1 MCILHHW
8 VYNLDRRELLL
19 WQAVDENWILH
30 CHFARLVLEAFLQ
43 TNFCLH
49 GFQTL
54 FLIDSAHASGAD
66 CNMRGSFLELA
77 VSLQLH
83 DARWV
88 GTVRG
93 SGIPGSC
100 LYTERASSNFTI
112 HGNDCESCKYIP
124 LNSNWRSSHVTFHFN
139 WTPEVP
145 VATPVNLRG
154 SQRGKR
160 QRSSLIVVKIF
171 YFCRFQN
178 HMTCGY
184 ISGAPSRVL
193 GGGVQVRAL
202 NFQRHCIHG
211 KLTLVEVS
219 KSSTVPIP

>member
-1 MCILHHW
+1 MFSYLCILHHW

-30 CHFARLVLEAFLQ
+30 CHFACLVLEAFLQ

-100 LYTERASSNFTI
+100 LYTERELAVTSLYT
-112 HGNDCESCKYIP
+112 EMTV
-124 LNSNWRSSHVTFHFN
+124 SHVNISHSPQTEDLPISPFTLTGLQKCLWPHQ
-139 WTPEVP
+139 WT
-145 VATPVNLRG
+145 
-154 SQRGKR
+154 
-160 QRSSLIVVKIF
+160 
-171 YFCRFQN
+171 
-178 HMTCGY
+178 
-184 ISGAPSRVL
+184 
-193 GGGVQVRAL
+193 
-202 NFQRHCIHG
+202 
-211 KLTLVEVS
+211 
-219 KSSTVPIP
+219 